1 MCIPKIQ
8 SDLFYE
14 GGAAQ
19 EISHQPS
26 QLPQPSQQPP
36 SQPSQQPPSQSSQQP
51 PSQSSQQP
59 PPVAEVK
66 VEADVGQQQQYQ
78 PVNYKVVLPFLS
90 Y

>member
-8 SDLFYE
+8 SDFFYE

-19 EISHQPS
+19 EISQQPS

-36 SQPSQQPPSQSSQQP
+36 TQPSQQPPSQST
-51 PSQSSQQP
+51 QQP

-78 PVNYKVVLPFLS
+78 PVNYKVV
-90 Y
+90 